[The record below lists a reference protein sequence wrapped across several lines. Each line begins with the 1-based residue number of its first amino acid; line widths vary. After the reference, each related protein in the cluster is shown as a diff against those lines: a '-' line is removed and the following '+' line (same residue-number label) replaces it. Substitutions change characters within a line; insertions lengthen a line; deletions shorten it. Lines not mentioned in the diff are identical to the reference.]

1 MLNPQT
7 DYIPVL
13 KVKRGEKRALLE
25 IHSSLKP
32 QVSPLLEVV
41 EITGDKT
48 LQEHLDTTFT
58 KLAQSVL
65 LYPRVFLDCRELQ
78 PDHPQASE
86 EVFRR
91 AAAEGMAFTP
101 VTGISRNVDDVD
113 AAINHR
119 QQGLALRLTRQ
130 EFENGRLGGNLQR
143 FLQSRGLGMQEIDLI
158 IDLGPLDDDGLIV
171 PGVAALAD
179 AFLRETPNHN
189 QWRTFTI
196 SACAFPLSMGGVQ
209 RSSHI
214 YEERSDWIAWRDHL
228 YARRQHL
235 QRLPRYSDCVIQHP
249 TGVEGFDPRYMR
261 ASASVR
267 YASSDYWLLIKG
279 VSTLT
284 IPAVHQFPNLATS
297 LVYGHLQQYFYGP
310 DHCSGCASIQRC
322 ADGASGHGSPEVWR
336 RYGTIHHITRVVED
350 LRSLP

>member
-214 YEERSDWIAWRDHL
+214 FEERSDWIAWRDHL

-235 QRLPRYSDCVIQHP
+235 PAAPKIQ
-249 TGVEGFDPRYMR
+249 
-261 ASASVR
+261 
-267 YASSDYWLLIKG
+267 
-279 VSTLT
+279 
-284 IPAVHQFPNLATS
+284 
-297 LVYGHLQQYFYGP
+297 
-310 DHCSGCASIQRC
+310 
-322 ADGASGHGSPEVWR
+322 
-336 RYGTIHHITRVVED
+336 
-350 LRSLP
+350 